1 MVDRPTRRVD
11 RPTKRGELVQG
22 NSPEGWTVYEAGS
35 DSLHVLNA
43 SAKAIWELCDGETST
58 REIAEAVAE
67 IAGYGPRRALE
78 EVLETIQVLRERGLV
93 S

>member
-1 MVDRPTRRVD
+1 MTAAEC
-11 RPTKRGELVQG
+11 PTKRGELVQSDG
-22 NSPEGWTVYEAGS
+22 PEGWTVYEAGS

-58 REIAEAVAE
+58 QEIAEAVAE
-67 IAGYGPRRALE
+67 LAGYDLHTALE
-78 EVLETIQVLRERGLV
+78 EVVETIQMLRERGLI